1 MPILLP
7 LATALTAILTVKTVK
22 KSIKTYERR
31 KKDMKEI
38 KFDLEVQ
45 KEVAKIGMTAT
56 LGATVVTS
64 MFMKNSIAKKLMLL
78 QELPSVDLLYGITC
92 FINQK
97 NLIKNQRNYKIFYQ
111 KNL

>member
-1 MPILLP
+1 M
-7 LATALTAILTVKTVK
+7 K
-22 KSIKTYERR
+22 EE

-64 MFMKNSIAKKLMLL
+64 MFMKNSIAKKTHVVAGVAFCGFALWHHMLYQPKKSNKKSEKL
-78 QELPSVDLLYGITC
+78 QNILPKKPIA
-92 FINQK
+92 
-97 NLIKNQRNYKIFYQ
+97 
-111 KNL
+111 